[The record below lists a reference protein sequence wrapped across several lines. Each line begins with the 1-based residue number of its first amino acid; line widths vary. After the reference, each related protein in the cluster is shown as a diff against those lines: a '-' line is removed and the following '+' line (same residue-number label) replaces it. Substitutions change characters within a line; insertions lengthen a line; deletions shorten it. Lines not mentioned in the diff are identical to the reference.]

1 MEPSEL
7 GELHAAR
14 RKKLF
19 QMNSVGQLFLKTP
32 KVSGFEAME
41 EDQKDAYLREQA
53 LMLAEADEDK
63 FAKKEWK
70 EVCHGLRTNE
80 KEGLTSQEAEL
91 RLQQYGY
98 NELPKE
104 PPRSC
109 WLLFLDQLND
119 LLVIMLIVA
128 AIVAAALSQVAASV
142 AIIVIVTANAIL
154 GVQQEMSAASALEEL
169 AAGEGVKVKVIR
181 DSKEQE
187 VDSKLIVPGD
197 IVLLKLGEKIPA
209 DMRIIESA
217 DLTVKEMNLTGES
230 RPVKKNSV
238 KMPDHAIKKEQETS
252 PALSPVS
259 PEAVNKLMDEERKRK
274 EEKKEKA
281 LILTNFLYSSCDV
294 LTGKCKAVVVKSG
307 VNTYVGRIFELITKA
322 RQDKEGGE
330 KSPLKDKLETL
341 GKKLG
346 FASLA
351 ISIVVFV
358 VGVST
363 DPCRG
368 CDPDSDQPAWLQML
382 LVSVSL
388 TVAAVPESLPVC
400 VTLTLALGMSH
411 MAKKK
416 ALVRRLLSVETLGS
430 ADVICT
436 DKTGTLTAGV
446 MTAITFI
453 SGFQTYK
460 ITGSG
465 HELEG
470 FMVPEKVDTNDVEAC
485 AKAHEVEKKSG
496 QVDMVWASYA
506 MCCNAKYYFEDTE
519 SKKGIE
525 KKIVFEGDPTEQA
538 LIVAANKLGIKKENF
553 NEEFPRF
560 HENPFNSSRKMM
572 SVIVKRGETD
582 RKWYQNKPYVAIV
595 KGASEQVLRKCSHL
609 VDGKG
614 AVVPMTQEHMAKLQE
629 GIDNFASR
637 SLRVL
642 AVAYKAYD
650 QEPDK
655 KPDSIEKEL
664 TLIGYSGL
672 IDPVR
677 PGVKNAIATATGA
690 GIRTVMITGDYAKTA
705 KAIALSIDII
715 RPGMNDSKTVIECDS
730 IVRPKSKRILEIADL
745 IENKQGSEELKTELK
760 ALEEQ
765 MDNITA
771 NALVFSRAKPEDK
784 LIIVKSFQRQNHV
797 CAMTGDGVNDGPALQ
812 RADIGVAMG
821 NGTEVA
827 KGASDMV
834 LTDNN
839 YVNIVEA
846 VEEGRIIY
854 NNITKFVF
862 YLLSTNVAE
871 VFTILFASIIGLPSP
886 LLPTQILWLNLTTDG
901 FPAVALAM
909 EKGEPNIM
917 REGPRT
923 RQEPV
928 IEKVMLTGVFI
939 QTFFLTATCLITYI
953 VGLIW
958 NNGSWD
964 GLSESDSDKRAKG
977 FEVAQTMTI
986 YHIVFAE
993 LLRAYGSRSM
1003 RESIFTIGVFSN
1015 KYMQYSVGASVAAT
1029 LFIGMTPLVQNVF
1042 KMRYLD
1048 GREWGLVLG
1057 LALIPITVDEITK
1070 VFYRYLD
1077 FGKRP
1082 LVNTLPPESDPAR
1095 EPLSEVAIHV

>member
-1 MEPSEL
+1 M
-7 GELHAAR
+7 
-14 RKKLF
+14 
-19 QMNSVGQLFLKTP
+19 
-32 KVSGFEAME
+32 
-41 EDQKDAYLREQA
+41 
-53 LMLAEADEDK
+53 
-63 FAKKEWK
+63 
-70 EVCHGLRTNE
+70 
-80 KEGLTSQEAEL
+80 

-109 WLLFLDQLND
+109 FMLFLDQLND

-142 AIIVIVTANAIL
+142 AIIVIVSANAVL
-154 GVQQEMSAASALEEL
+154 GVHQEMSAASALEEL
-169 AAGEGVKVKVIR
+169 AAGEGTFVKVIR
-181 DSKEQE
+181 DSKEQ
-187 VDSKLIVPGD
+187 DIDTKLLVPGD

-209 DMRIIESA
+209 DMRIIEA
-217 DLTVKEMNLTGES
+217 KDFTVKEMNLTGES
-230 RPVKKNSV
+230 RPVKKNAKVMSEA
-238 KMPDHAIKKEQETS
+238 AIAKTVEKNDDVGTDDKE
-252 PALSPVS
+252 
-259 PEAVNKLMDEERKRK
+259 K
-274 EEKKEKA
+274 KKEKA
-281 LILTNFLYSSCDV
+281 LVLSNFLYSSCDV

-307 VNTYVGRIFELITKA
+307 VNTYVGKIFELIKKA
-322 RQDKEGGE
+322 RDDKESGE
-330 KSPLKDKLETL
+330 KSPLKEKLEVL
-341 GKKLG
+341 GQKLG

-351 ISIVVFV
+351 ISLVVFV
-358 VGVST
+358 IGVST

-400 VTLTLALGMSH
+400 VTLTLALGMSR
-411 MAKKK
+411 MADRK

-446 MTAITFI
+446 MTAITFVT
-453 SGFQTYK
+453 GMNTYK

-470 FMVPEKVDTNDVEAC
+470 YMVDAKMEVDSNPSGADIK
-485 AKAHEVEKKSG
+485 KAHEEEKKIG
-496 QVDMVWASYA
+496 RVDYLWASYA
-506 MCCNAKYYFEDTE
+506 MCCNAKFYYEE
-519 SKKGIE
+519 SKETKE
-525 KKIVFEGDPTEQA
+525 RKLVFEGDPTEQA
-538 LIVAANKLGIKKENF
+538 LVIAANKLGFTRDDFKA
-553 NEEFPRF
+553 EFPRI
-560 HENPFNSSRKMM
+560 HENPFNSNRKMM
-572 SVIVKRGETD
+572 SVVVKREQTE
-582 RKWYQNKPYVAIV
+582 RKWYEGQPYVAIV
-595 KGASEQVLRKCSHL
+595 KGASEQVLRKCNSL
-609 VDGKG
+609 IDENGKKVDMN
-614 AVVPMTQEHMAKLQE
+614 ADRMAKLQA
-629 GIDNFASR
+629 GIDRFAGK

-642 AVAYKAYD
+642 AVAYKTFSEKPTD
-650 QEPDK
+650 MKPEP
-655 KPDSIEKEL
+655 IECDL
-664 TLIGYSGL
+664 TLVGYAGL

-677 PGVKNAIATATGA
+677 PGVKDAIATAAGA

-715 RPGMNDSKTVIECDS
+715 EASDNESKTVIECDS
-730 IVRPKSKRILEIADL
+730 IVRPISKRILEIENLVD
-745 IENKQGSEELKTELK
+745 NKQGTDALQDELKQ
-760 ALEEQ
+760 LEEKI
-765 MDNITA
+765 DSITS

-797 CAMTGDGVNDGPALQ
+797 CSMTGDGVNDGPALQ

-839 YVNIVEA
+839 YVNIVQA

-854 NNITKFVF
+854 CNITKFVY

-871 VFTILFASIIGLPSP
+871 VFLILMASIIGLPSP

-901 FPAVALAM
+901 FPAVALAL
-909 EKGEPNIM
+909 EAGEPNIM

-928 IEKVMLTGVFI
+928 IEKVMLTGVVI
-939 QTFFLTATCLITYI
+939 QTIFLTATCLITYI

-958 NNGSWD
+958 NNGRWD
-964 GLSESDSDKRAKG
+964 GLGVDGDERSRG

-986 YHIVFAE
+986 FHIVFAE
-993 LLRAYGSRSM
+993 LFRAYGSRSM
-1003 RESIFTIGVFSN
+1003 RESIFTIGPFSN
-1015 KYMQYSVGASVAAT
+1015 KYMQYSVGASLAAT
-1029 LFIGMTPLVQNVF
+1029 LFIGLTPGVQQVF
-1042 KMRYLD
+1042 NMRYLD

-1057 LALIPITVDEITK
+1057 LACIPITVDELTK
-1070 VFYRYLD
+1070 VVYRALD

-1082 LVNTLPPESDPAR
+1082 LVNTNQLSVNSPVGKSSAAELR
-1095 EPLSEVAIHV
+1095 EIKVGL